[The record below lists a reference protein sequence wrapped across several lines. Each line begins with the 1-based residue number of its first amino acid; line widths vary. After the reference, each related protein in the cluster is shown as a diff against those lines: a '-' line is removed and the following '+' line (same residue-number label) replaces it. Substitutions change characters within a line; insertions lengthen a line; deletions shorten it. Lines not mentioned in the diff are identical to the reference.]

1 MEEEAWQ
8 EFQASAIIT
17 DREEQDWQEQGLGM
31 GTDSTLSHISITWFQ
46 FPFDL
51 IQEEAQ
57 GFEAVE
63 VCFQ

>member
-31 GTDSTLSHISITWFQ
+31 GIDNTLSHIPIT
-46 FPFDL
+46 
-51 IQEEAQ
+51 
-57 GFEAVE
+57 
-63 VCFQ
+63 

>member
-31 GTDSTLSHISITWFQ
+31 GIDITLFHNPSPGSSS
-46 FPFDL
+46 PL
-51 IQEEAQ
+51 I
-57 GFEAVE
+57 
-63 VCFQ
+63 